1 METAHLFI
9 CSSLRTATGPGH
21 LDLSHLPPQR
31 PPTWAILYLSH
42 LIGSHLPPQCPQM
55 GTPPTSVTSRGDP
68 AHLSALKWGPPP
80 QSPQSPPA
88 GPLAPQCP
96 QVGPYPPVTS
106 VTSRGAPRTSVP
118 SSDASRPAA
127 PGHAPHGR
135 RGNRQARPR
144 PCPAPFSRERGP
156 PTSGPLASGS
166 AAAAAERSPRP
177 ALRAMPAPGPRA
189 LPPLLL
195 LLLLA
200 AAGSADEDE
209 VPGDWVLLHVVQGHI
224 GAGNYSYLR
233 LNHEG
238 RIVLRMRSLRGDAD
252 LYVSDTTLHPSFD
265 DYALQSATCGR
276 DLVAI
281 PGHFQRPVGIGIY
294 GHPSHLESEFE
305 MKVYYD
311 RSPEQRLDADAARA
325 DALPGPAPEDA
336 HDEDSLLWTV
346 LISVL
351 KLVLEILF

>member
-1 METAHLFI
+1 M
-9 CSSLRTATGPGH
+9 
-21 LDLSHLPPQR
+21 
-31 PPTWAILYLSH
+31 
-42 LIGSHLPPQCPQM
+42 
-55 GTPPTSVTSRGDP
+55 
-68 AHLSALKWGPPP
+68 K
-80 QSPQSPPA
+80 
-88 GPLAPQCP
+88 
-96 QVGPYPPVTS
+96 
-106 VTSRGAPRTSVP
+106 
-118 SSDASRPAA
+118 A
-127 PGHAPHGR
+127 PGL
-135 RGNRQARPR
+135 
-144 PCPAPFSRERGP
+144 
-156 PTSGPLASGS
+156 LA
-166 AAAAAERSPRP
+166 
-177 ALRAMPAPGPRA
+177 L
-189 LPPLLL
+189 PLLL
-195 LLLLA
+195 LLLLLAA

-209 VPGDWVLLHVVQGHI
+209 VPADWVLLHVVQGHI

-238 RIVLRMRSLRGDAD
+238 RIVLRMHSIRGDAD

-311 RSPEQRLDADAARA
+311 RTPEQHLDAEAARV
-325 DALPGPAPEDA
+325 DALHGPFPEDTPQ
-336 HDEDSLLWTV
+336 EEESLLWTV